1 MSTTKSRRPLAR
13 RSRREEYSESTRAAL
28 VTSAIE
34 LFAERG
40 YAETSLDAIA
50 SAARV
55 TKGAL
60 YHHFPGGKKALFA
73 AAFDQIEED
82 VHVRLVEAARAEADS
97 PWEAG
102 MASLRAFLDF
112 CLEPT
117 YRRIVWQEG
126 PHVMGFAAWW
136 ECEERYSL
144 GLIAAILEKL
154 MDAGQIE
161 RLPIDPLAR
170 TISGALAGAATAMS
184 VAVDPQRVRAEFEQV
199 IARLMQGLRPL
210 GSCSESA
217 QREPL
222 GPGGG

>member
-1 MSTTKSRRPLAR
+1 MIRIMSTTKSRRPMAR
-13 RSRREEYSESTRAAL
+13 RSRREEYSETTRAAL
-28 VTSAIE
+28 VSSALE
-34 LFAERG
+34 MFAENG

-73 AAFDQIEED
+73 AAFDAVEQQ
-82 VHVRLVEAARAEADS
+82 VHVRLVTAAKEHDGEPWEAARA
-97 PWEAG
+97 G
-102 MASLRAFLDF
+102 LRAFLDI

-117 YRRIVWQEG
+117 YRRVVWQEG
-126 PHVMGFAAWW
+126 PHVMGFGTWW

-144 GLIAAILEKL
+144 GMIAAVLAKL

-170 TISGALAGAATAMS
+170 TLSGALAGAATAMS
-184 VAVDPQRVRAEFEQV
+184 LAEDPQRVRAEFETV
-199 IARLMQGLRPL
+199 IARLLAGLRP
-210 GSCSESA
+210 ST
-217 QREPL
+217 
-222 GPGGG
+222 

>member
-1 MSTTKSRRPLAR
+1 MIRVMSTTKSRRTLAR

-34 LFAERG
+34 LFTDRG

-60 YHHFPGGKKALFA
+60 YHHFPGGKKALFT

-82 VHVRLVEAARAEADS
+82 VHVRLVQVARAEADS

-102 MASLRAFLDF
+102 LASMRAFLDF
-112 CLEPT
+112 CQEPT
-117 YRRIVWQEG
+117 YRRIVWQEA
-126 PHVMGFAAWW
+126 PHVMGFGAWW

-144 GLIAAILEKL
+144 GLIAAMLEKL
-154 MDAGQIE
+154 MEAGQIE

-170 TISGALAGAATAMS
+170 TVSGALAAAATAMS

-199 IARLMQGLRPL
+199 IARLLRGLRPL
-210 GSCSESA
+210 G
-217 QREPL
+217 
-222 GPGGG
+222 